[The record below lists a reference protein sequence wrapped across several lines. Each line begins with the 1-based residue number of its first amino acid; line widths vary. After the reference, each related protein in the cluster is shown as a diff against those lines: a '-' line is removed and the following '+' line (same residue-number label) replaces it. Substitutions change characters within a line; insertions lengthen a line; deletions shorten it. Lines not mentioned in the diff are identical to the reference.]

1 MGYPQKLLAPGETIS
16 FETRPHWRALFV
28 PAIILI
34 ATVFAVTWLYFW
46 IDTTQFGGTVMRWI
60 VLGAGLL
67 ILILWALVPFL
78 RWVTTEYVFTD
89 RRIIVRSGII
99 TRQGRDMPLAKVN
112 DVSFKVPVMGR
123 ILNYG
128 ELDIQSAGE
137 NEGLTI
143 ADVPDVEDIQRS
155 VYELIEADD
164 ARRRGV
170 PGGPGAAGG
179 AGAPH
184 IEPPMPE

>member
-1 MGYPQKLLAPGETIS
+1 MSYPQKLLAQGETIS
-16 FETRPHWRALFV
+16 FEMRPHWRALFV
-28 PAIILI
+28 PAIVLL

-67 ILILWALVPFL
+67 ILVLWAALPFL

-137 NEGLTI
+137 NDGLSI
-143 ADVPDVEDIQRS
+143 ADVPDVEQIQRT

-164 ARRRGV
+164 ARRRGGSHAV
-170 PGGPGAAGG
+170 
-179 AGAPH
+179 
-184 IEPPMPE
+184 EPPLPE